1 MFDEF
6 ENEEMN
12 SKDEAKLLERYEEMI
27 KQNGHA
33 FFDEDEFDEII
44 AIYTDS
50 RSFSKALKAAEL
62 ALDQHPYS
70 VIFLVRQAQLY
81 GASNQIHK
89 AFDVLSKA
97 ESFEPN
103 NEEIWVT
110 R

>member
-6 ENEEMN
+6 ENEEN
-12 SKDEAKLLERYEEMI
+12 SSLDAAKLLERYEEMI
-27 KQNGHA
+27 KKNSHA

-50 RSFSKALKAAEL
+50 RAFPKALRAAEL

-89 AFDVLSKA
+89 AFEVLSKA

-103 NEEIWVT
+103 N
-110 R
+110 